1 MLDITLYKG
10 CRFNASYINVMAGS
24 IYENGN
30 PVSFLSKYLS
40 TLGTFDLHLD
50 TVYYENAGEL
60 VFDLYPLNNIY
71 EYNYMK
77 VVMTDA
83 LSRKITRYC
92 FINSISIK
100 NGCVYLSYEEDVW
113 HSYLSEIIGINNSYL
128 SNSRLKSYTNLI
140 PSIIEIPVNYDG
152 NNKLEYQ
159 SISFPSEQYTRDI
172 YCICQLQ
179 TYDLVNATDRERDNR
194 SVSYIMIKIGNNN
207 FWYNNPGMAE
217 DVIQN
222 LMLHMY
228 NGKAD
233 GHSYEIGNI
242 YFIPKNLVKEADFI
256 NARLFTYKENEGT
269 PAETT
274 ITICQ
279 YKTLVLLYNYS
290 TILTGTISN
299 NYKNIALGTFNSKI
313 DLINNGTNIDYSITL
328 YETDAGISLLL
339 NCQNEIIDI
348 IDDFKYDIPFTSM
361 LAEEYSQRQI
371 AVGLQGIKNFYAQD
385 TMQVTGITGIGNLMF
400 DLLGVGA
407 QGMFYS
413 QYATKAGNMV
423 SAGNSI
429 LSHGF
434 DTGYSFTNGKYVLEA
449 EQDAIYAP
457 KYSNTKSVRSNH
469 SNAVNIREGLVL
481 FKVNS
486 DNDNYVKGYI
496 NNYGYKV
503 YEFLTDYS
511 KLEINKMYYTRPVF
525 NYNVLKFTFIDIYGK
540 FPREIAVKLNQIFTN
555 GVKIWYNEN
564 FADDNYVI

>member
-40 TLGTFDLHLD
+40 SLGSYSFQLD
-50 TVYYENAGEL
+50 TAYYENAGEI
-60 VFDLYPLNNIY
+60 VIDFYPSSFIY

-77 VVMTDA
+77 IVVTTNI
-83 LSRKITRYC
+83 SSFTRYC
-92 FINSISIK
+92 FINSIQVK

-128 SNSRLKSYTNLI
+128 SNSRLKYYTNLT
-140 PSIIEIPVNYDG
+140 PAIIEIPVKYDG

-159 SISFPSEQYTRDI
+159 SISFPSEQYGRDI

-179 TYDLVNATDRERDNR
+179 TYDLVNATDLQRDNR
-194 SVSYIMIKIGNNN
+194 SVDYIMIKIGNNN
-207 FWYNNPGMAE
+207 YWYNTPNAAE
-217 DVIQN
+217 EIIQQ
-222 LMLHMY
+222 LMLHMN

-233 GHSYEIGNI
+233 GHSYEIGDI
-242 YFIPKNLVKEADFI
+242 YFIPKNLVKESDFYS
-256 NARLFTYKENEGT
+256 AKTFTYEEIIGPSQT
-269 PAETT
+269 QT

-279 YKTLVLLYNYS
+279 YKTLALLYNYS
-290 TILTGTISN
+290 TILTGTINN

-313 DLINNGTNIDYSITL
+313 DLINNGTDIDYSITL
-328 YETDAGISLLL
+328 YKTDAGISLLL
-339 NCQNEIIDI
+339 NCQNEIIDL

-361 LAEEYSQRQI
+361 LAEEYSQRRI
-371 AVGLQGIKNFYAQD
+371 AVGMQGIKNFFEQD
-385 TMQVTGITGIGNLMF
+385 TMQITGIAGIANLMF
-400 DLLGVGA
+400 DVIGVGA
-407 QGMFYS
+407 QGAFYS
-413 QYATKAGNMV
+413 SFASKAGNMV

-429 LSHGF
+429 VSHGF
-434 DTGYSFTNGKYVLEA
+434 DTAYSFTNGKYVLES
-449 EQDAIYAP
+449 EEEAIYAP
-457 KYSNTKSVRSNH
+457 KYSNTKSVKSNH
-469 SNAVNIREGLVL
+469 SNAVNFREGLVL

-511 KLEINKMYYTRPVF
+511 KLEINKMYYSRPSF
-525 NYNVLKFTFIDIYGK
+525 NYNVLKFTFIDVYGK

-564 FADDNYVI
+564 FTDDNYVV